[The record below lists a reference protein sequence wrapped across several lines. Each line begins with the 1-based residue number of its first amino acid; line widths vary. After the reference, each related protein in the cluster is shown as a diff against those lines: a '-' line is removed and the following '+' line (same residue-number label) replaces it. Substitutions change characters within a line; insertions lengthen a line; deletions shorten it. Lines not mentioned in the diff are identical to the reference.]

1 MLSRREFLGWMAA
14 TVPVA
19 AVVRR
24 AHVAAVGFVQSDPRT
39 LNALGEAVLPASL
52 GTAGIRRATEDFRRW
67 MSEYKEGAELNHG
80 YGTSALRVTRATPAT
95 RWATQLDA
103 LDARAQEKHQRR
115 FAAIAVGDR
124 VAIVR
129 EALDKERLDR
139 VPAIG
144 DANHVAVGLLAHF
157 LDSADAADL
166 CYDAQIGKNR
176 CRPLAA
182 SSRKPLPL
190 ARND

>member
-1 MLSRREFLGWMAA
+1 LPSFAKRWTRSAWTAC
-14 TVPVA
+14 P
-19 AVVRR
+19 AV
-24 AHVAAVGFVQSDPRT
+24 
-39 LNALGEAVLPASL
+39 
-52 GTAGIRRATEDFRRW
+52 
-67 MSEYKEGAELNHG
+67 
-80 YGTSALRVTRATPAT
+80 
-95 RWATQLDA
+95 
-103 LDARAQEKHQRR
+103 
-115 FAAIAVGDR
+115 
-124 VAIVR
+124 
-129 EALDKERLDR
+129 
-139 VPAIG
+139 G